1 MVLIRPPYTT
11 GAQRRLASR
20 GRGLLS
26 LALRNRTKVRAQR
39 RLASRGRGHA
49 LLLPRRTKPAVL
61 NADWHHG
68 DEDPSVV
75 ATTETNSQCSTPIG
89 ITGTRTSWRPLSL
102 FRQPRFV
109 LNADWHHG
117 DEDAANLGIVRDQ
130 VRVLNADWHHGDED
144 CLDARART
152 GSSSAQRRLASRG
165 RGRLCKLVPIM
176 SLQGAQR
183 RLASRGRGHPGG
195 ARKVLNRCVLNADWH
210 HGDEDSLPGTG

>member
-1 MVLIRPPYTT
+1 MLNADWHHGDEDTVVLIRPPYTT

-117 DEDAANLGIVRDQ
+117 DED
-130 VRVLNADWHHGDED
+130 
-144 CLDARART
+144 CLESPAGAGT
-152 GSSSAQRRLASRG
+152 
-165 RGRLCKLVPIM
+165 K
-176 SLQGAQR
+176 QGAQR